1 MRAFLRFN
9 PDRRLIWRAL
19 VLAGA
24 CLLSLGVYL
33 LVSRLD
39 YRLGFPLDDA
49 WIHQTY
55 ARNLAERGEWAFL
68 PGQPSAG
75 STSPLWSA
83 LLAPGHFPGLSLYGW
98 TYGLGWL
105 MLWALAMLSETAVEA
120 WVPAY
125 RPRFPWAGTFMAFEW
140 HLVWAAGSG
149 METLLA
155 ALLTTFVL
163 VQIVG
168 GSRRYFGL
176 GLLIGLSVWVRPDGS
191 TLLGPAAL
199 AALLGA
205 SGWGRRLRALGSLG
219 VGFGSLF
226 ALYLL
231 FNLALS
237 GSPWPSTFYA
247 KQAEYA
253 VYQQAPLLRRFAEQ
267 ALQLLVGAGIV
278 LLPGAAVLLVGAVRK
293 RRWGLLLAA
302 VWCLGYLALYA
313 WRLPVTYQHG
323 RYVMPAMPIFFLMGL
338 SGLAEASSRPQRGY
352 RWMVPAAWKLT
363 VGLLAV
369 VFWGR
374 GAYAYAQDVAFIES
388 EMVQTA
394 HWVAEHLP
402 PDALVAAHDIGALGY
417 FGNHELLDLAGLVS
431 PEVIPFLRDET
442 RLEAYLTSRGADALV
457 VFPGWYPSL
466 TRGRRPVYVTDSPF
480 APAMG
485 GENMAVFLWSS
496 P

>member
-1 MRAFLRFN
+1 MRAFLRFV
-9 PDRRLIWRAL
+9 PDRRSVWRAL
-19 VLAGA
+19 VLAGV

-33 LVSRLD
+33 LISRLY

-68 PGQPSAG
+68 PGHPSAG

-83 LLAPGHFPGLSLYGW
+83 LLAPGHFPGLGLYGW

-105 MLWALAMLSETAVEA
+105 MLWALAMLSEAAVEA
-120 WVPAY
+120 WVPSY
-125 RPRFPWAGTFMAFEW
+125 RPRFPWAGAFVALEW

-155 ALLTTFVL
+155 ALLATFIL
-163 VQIVG
+163 AQIAG

-176 GLLIGLSVWVRPDGS
+176 GLLIGLSVWVRPDGA

-205 SGWGRRLRALGSLG
+205 SGWNRRLRALGGLG
-219 VGFGSLF
+219 LGFGSLF

-231 FNLALS
+231 FNLALG

-253 VYQQAPLLRRFAEQ
+253 VYQQVPLLRRLAEQ
-267 ALQLLVGAGIV
+267 SLQPLVGAGIA
-278 LLPGAAVLLVGAVRK
+278 LLPGAALLMVDAVRK

-302 VWCLGYLALYA
+302 AWCLGYLALYA
-313 WRLPVTYQHG
+313 WRLPVAYQHG
-323 RYVMPAMPIFFLMGL
+323 RYVMPVMPVFFLLGL
-338 SGLAEASSRPQRGY
+338 SGLVGYASRPQRGY
-352 RWMVPAAWKLT
+352 RWMVPAAWKLAA
-363 VGLLAV
+363 GLLVV

-394 HWVAEHLP
+394 HWVDEHLP

-431 PEVIPFLRDET
+431 PEIIPFIRDED

-466 TRGRRPVYVTDSPF
+466 TRGRRLVYVTESPF
-480 APAMG
+480 APSMG
-485 GENMAVFLWSS
+485 GENMAVFLW